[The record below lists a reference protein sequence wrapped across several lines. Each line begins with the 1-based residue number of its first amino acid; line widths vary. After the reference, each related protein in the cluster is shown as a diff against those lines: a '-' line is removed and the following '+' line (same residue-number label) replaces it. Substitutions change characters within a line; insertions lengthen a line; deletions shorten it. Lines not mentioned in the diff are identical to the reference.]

1 MQVGDIMNREVV
13 TVRPQDTFAG
23 AAEVLRRNR
32 ISSVVVE
39 EGEEGPAGILTERD
53 VVALVSEGLDPNRT
67 TVGERMTRELITVP
81 PRTDVA
87 EAARLMAER
96 GVRHLP
102 VVDRGRLVGM
112 VSIRDLLAWGLQEVT
127 GGHELPDM
135 ERGAAALSAAADLQR
150 RH

>member
-1 MQVGDIMNREVV
+1 MQVGDIMNREVI
-13 TVRPQDTFAG
+13 TVGAQDTFAG
-23 AAEVLRRNR
+23 AAGVLRRNR
-32 ISSVVVE
+32 ISSVMVE
-39 EGEEGPAGILTERD
+39 GDEGPAGILTERD
-53 VVALVSEGLDPNRT
+53 VVALVADGLDPQRT

-112 VSIRDLLAWGLQEVT
+112 VSIRDLLSWGLQEVT

-150 RH
+150 PH

>member
-13 TVRPQDTFAG
+13 TVEAQDTFAA

-32 ISSVVVE
+32 ISSVVVK
-39 EGEEGPAGILTERD
+39 EGEQGAAGILTERD
-53 VVALVSEGLDPNRT
+53 VVALVAEGLDPNRT

-102 VVDRGRLVGM
+102 VIDRGRLVGM
-112 VSIRDLLAWGLQEVT
+112 VSIRDLLTWGLQEVT

-135 ERGAAALSAAADLQR
+135 ERGAATLSAAADLQR
-150 RH
+150 RR